1 MEMKMLVNNVIRT
14 HGTKKA
20 DGKPYDMYVITVS
33 MPVQNVSQGTYNQE
47 GYGTIPATMELDPAI
62 FHNFKNLKDPVYLDL
77 TIEQVLHF
85 GEIKNMV
92 TGVSNVQPQQAK
104 VA

>member
-1 MEMKMLVNNVIRT
+1 MRMLVNNVTRT
-14 HGTKKA
+14 HGIKKA

-33 MPVQNVSQGTYNQE
+33 LPIQNVSQGNYNFE
-47 GYGTIPATMELDPAI
+47 GFGTQPATMELDPSI
-62 FHNFKNLKDPVYLDL
+62 YHQFKNLKDPVYLDL

-92 TGVSNVQPQQAK
+92 VGVSNVQPQQTPK

>member
-1 MEMKMLVNNVIRT
+1 MLVVNVIRT
-14 HGTKKA
+14 HGNKKS
-20 DGKPYDMYVITVS
+20 DGKPYDMYQITVCLPLQS
-33 MPVQNVSQGTYNQE
+33 VSQGNYNQE
-47 GYGTIPATMELDPAI
+47 GYGMVPAQMELDPSI

-77 TIEQVLHF
+77 TIEQVLQY

-92 TGVSNVQPQQAK
+92 TGVSNAATQPAK

>member
-1 MEMKMLVNNVIRT
+1 MRMLVNNVTRT
-14 HGTKKA
+14 HGIKKA

-33 MPVQNVSQGTYNQE
+33 LPIQNVSQGNYNFE
-47 GYGTIPATMELDPAI
+47 GFGTQPATMELDPSI
-62 FHNFKNLKDPVYLDL
+62 YQQFKNLKDPVYLDL

-92 TGVSNVQPQQAK
+92 VGVSNVQPQQTPK

>member
-1 MEMKMLVNNVIRT
+1 MKMLVINVLRT
-14 HGTKKA
+14 HGNKKA
-20 DGKPYDMYVITVS
+20 DGKPYEMFIITVGL
-33 MPVQNVSQGTYNQE
+33 PVQNVSQGNYNQE
-47 GYGTIPATMELDPAI
+47 GYGNSTATMELDSAI
-62 FHNFKNLKDPVYLDL
+62 FHHFKNLKDPTYLDL

-92 TGVSNVQPQQAK
+92 VGVSNVQPQPQAK

>member
-1 MEMKMLVNNVIRT
+1 MKMLVINVLRT
-14 HGTKKA
+14 HGNKKA
-20 DGKPYDMYVITVS
+20 DGKPYDMYVITVGL
-33 MPVQNVSQGTYNQE
+33 PVQIVSQGNYNQE
-47 GYGTIPATMELDPAI
+47 GYGNNIATMELDPAV
-62 FHNFKNLKDPVYLDL
+62 FHHFKNLKDPVHLDL

-92 TGVSNVQPQQAK
+92 TGVSNIAAQPAK

>member
-1 MEMKMLVNNVIRT
+1 
-14 HGTKKA
+14 
-20 DGKPYDMYVITVS
+20 
-33 MPVQNVSQGTYNQE
+33 
-47 GYGTIPATMELDPAI
+47 MELDPAI
-62 FHNFKNLKDPVYLDL
+62 FHHFKNLKDPVYLDL

-92 TGVSNVQPQQAK
+92 TGVSNIAAQPAK

>member
-1 MEMKMLVNNVIRT
+1 MAKILVNNVLRT
-14 HGTKKA
+14 HGTKK
-20 DGKPYDMYVITVS
+20 DTGKPYDMYVITVS
-33 MPVQNVSQGTYNQE
+33 LPVQNVSQGTYNQE
-47 GYGTIPATMELDPAI
+47 GYGTVPATMELDPAI
-62 FHNFKNLKDPVYLDL
+62 FHHFKNLKDPVYLDL

-92 TGVSNVQPQQAK
+92 TGVSNIAAQPAK

>member
-1 MEMKMLVNNVIRT
+1 MALKKQTASLMTCIKFVSALQFRT
-14 HGTKKA
+14 YHKAITTLKGIGT
-20 DGKPYDMYVITVS
+20 
-33 MPVQNVSQGTYNQE
+33 Q
-47 GYGTIPATMELDPAI
+47 PATMELDPAI
-62 FHNFKNLKDPVYLDL
+62 FYNFKNLKEPTYLDL

-92 TGVSNVQPQQAK
+92 VGVSNVQPQQTPK